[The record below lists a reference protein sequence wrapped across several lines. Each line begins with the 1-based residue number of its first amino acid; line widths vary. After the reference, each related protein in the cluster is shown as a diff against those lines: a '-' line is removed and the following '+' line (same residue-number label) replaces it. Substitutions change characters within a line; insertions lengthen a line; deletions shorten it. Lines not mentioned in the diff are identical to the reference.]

1 MGESSAIS
9 MTATKTPPGGLAQA
23 YGSAMRG
30 IRGHGLH
37 VKELPTGRSAGGWE
51 HPAGQDFIQAFY
63 RLSVF
68 TSLLQFRTGESP
80 LTCPAG
86 GTTLPLPHEKLL
98 LACRLGLSAVC
109 APLSAQIAPKAAADA
124 PLTPEEAKKLQVVM
138 TKATASPEAKAAEE
152 NLRKAREEL
161 AKATQAYQTSVE
173 KAAIDADPAAAPV
186 IEKTR
191 RLQQEALARR
201 SAGKP
206 AGSSAVASA
215 PVRRLESPHRP
226 R

>member
-1 MGESSAIS
+1 
-9 MTATKTPPGGLAQA
+9 
-23 YGSAMRG
+23 MR
-30 IRGHGLH
+30 
-37 VKELPTGRSAGGWE
+37 S
-51 HPAGQDFIQAFY
+51 
-63 RLSVF
+63 
-68 TSLLQFRTGESP
+68 
-80 LTCPAG
+80 
-86 GTTLPLPHEKLL
+86 LL
-98 LACRLGLSAVC
+98 LACCLGLSAVC
-109 APLSAQIAPKAAADA
+109 STLSAQVAPKATADA

-201 SAGKP
+201 NAPKSASN
-206 AGSSAVASA
+206 AAVASTPRQA
-215 PVRRLESPHRP
+215 PRVAPPAQVGQPIAPARATTGLPRP
-226 R
+226 SELFDNWAAVGLLIALGVIAVLLLRKRG

>member
-1 MGESSAIS
+1 M
-9 MTATKTPPGGLAQA
+9 KT
-23 YGSAMRG
+23 
-30 IRGHGLH
+30 
-37 VKELPTGRSAGGWE
+37 
-51 HPAGQDFIQAFY
+51 F
-63 RLSVF
+63 
-68 TSLLQFRTGESP
+68 
-80 LTCPAG
+80 
-86 GTTLPLPHEKLL
+86 L
-98 LACRLGLSAVC
+98 LACCVGLSAVC
-109 APLSAQIAPKAAADA
+109 APLSAQVAPKATADA
-124 PLTPEEAKKLQVVM
+124 PLTPEEAKKLQAVM

-173 KAAIDADPAAAPV
+173 KAAIDADPTAAPV

-215 PVRRLESPHRP
+215 PRQAPRVAAPSQVGQPIATARATTGFPRP
-226 R
+226 SELFDNWAAGGLLLALGVIAVLLLRKRG